1 MADYEAKKK
10 GLKAAEKAEKD
21 SAAKLEAAKK
31 MVEKTSEDLNTAKT
45 EFDAAEIK
53 YKEHVAKLPPP
64 AAAASAAAAGSKRP
78 TEATSE
84 QDMFEAF
91 VDTHV
96 PMPLYK
102 LLVAKG
108 ALSPEGKRIVPVKL
122 SEEEQAMITDTS
134 VMRNLYKFKVIE

>member
-1 MADYEAKKK
+1 M
-10 GLKAAEKAEKD
+10 LKAAEKAEKD

-31 MVEKTSEDLNTAKT
+31 AAEKTSEDLNTAKT

-53 YKEHVAKLPPP
+53 YKDYVAKQPPP
-64 AAAASAAAAGSKRP
+64 AAASAAAAGSKRP

>member
-1 MADYEAKKK
+1 M
-10 GLKAAEKAEKD
+10 LKAAEKAEKD

-31 MVEKTSEDLNTAKT
+31 AAEKNSEDLNTAKT

-53 YKEHVAKLPPP
+53 YKDYVAKQPPP
-64 AAAASAAAAGSKRP
+64 AAASAAAAGSKRP

-91 VDTHV
+91 VDSYV

-134 VMRNLYKFKVIE
+134 VMRNLYKFRVIE

>member
-1 MADYEAKKK
+1 M
-10 GLKAAEKAEKD
+10 LKAAEKAEKD

-31 MVEKTSEDLNTAKT
+31 AAEKNSEDLNTAKT

-53 YKEHVAKLPPP
+53 YKDYVAKQPPP
-64 AAAASAAAAGSKRP
+64 AAASAAAAGSKRP